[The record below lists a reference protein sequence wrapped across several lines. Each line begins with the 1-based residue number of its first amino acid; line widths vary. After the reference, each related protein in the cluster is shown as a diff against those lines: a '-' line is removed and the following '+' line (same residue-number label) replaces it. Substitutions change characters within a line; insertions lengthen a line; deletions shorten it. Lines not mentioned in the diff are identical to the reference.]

1 MMKTMMNEEEIR
13 IGDCL
18 CYVEEEKYVFCRVKT
33 IVPDYDER
41 LFCEYFSISSKKC
54 VCRQHAVFPRHKLAL
69 MHPCTSEMFNRVVA
83 MGHKLHD
90 DITSMFF
97 NLKELPMPKQIKAG
111 DCFVSKYCNGYWID
125 EVKRRDPDCKRKV
138 IVHLSVISQA
148 FDTIEYDYRWKATIP
163 SCLREYV
170 HVDPILLVKY
180 KKLIEM
186 TALVVRGLF
195 ERDVRLPQMAEAAS
209 LDG

>member
-1 MMKTMMNEEEIR
+1 MKTMMNEEEIR

-18 CYVEEEKYVFCRVKT
+18 CYEEKGKYVFCRMKT
-33 IVPDYDER
+33 SELDYDNR
-41 LFCEYFSISSKKC
+41 LYCEYFSISSKKC
-54 VCRQHAVFPRHKLAL
+54 ICRQHVIFPIHKLFL
-69 MHPCTSEMFNRVVA
+69 MHPCTSGLFDRVVA
-83 MGHKLHD
+83 IGHKLHD
-90 DITSMFF
+90 DITHMFYD
-97 NLKELPMPKQIKAG
+97 LPDLPMPKRIKAG
-111 DCFVSKYCNGYWID
+111 DCFASKYSNGYWID

-163 SCLREYV
+163 SSLREYV
-170 HVDPILLVKY
+170 HVDSTLLVKY

-195 ERDVRLPQMAEAAS
+195 ERDVQLQRIAEADG
-209 LDG
+209 LDC

>member
-1 MMKTMMNEEEIR
+1 MVLTKKPE
-13 IGDCL
+13 IGDCF
-18 CYVEEEKYVFCRVKT
+18 CYEEEGRYVFCRLTT
-33 IVPDYDER
+33 IELDYDNR
-41 LFCEYFSISSKKC
+41 LYCEYFSISSKKC
-54 VCRQHAVFPRHKLAL
+54 ICRRQAIFPLLKLDL
-69 MHPCTSEMFNRVVA
+69 MHPCTSALFDRVVA
-83 MGHKLHD
+83 IGHKLHD
-90 DITSMFF
+90 DITHMFYD
-97 NLKELPMPKQIKAG
+97 LPDQPMPKRIKAG
-111 DCFVSKYCNGYWID
+111 DCFASKYSDGYWID
-125 EVKRRDPDCKRKV
+125 EVMRRDPDCKRKV

-186 TALVVRGLF
+186 TVLVVRGLF

-209 LDG
+209 LEG